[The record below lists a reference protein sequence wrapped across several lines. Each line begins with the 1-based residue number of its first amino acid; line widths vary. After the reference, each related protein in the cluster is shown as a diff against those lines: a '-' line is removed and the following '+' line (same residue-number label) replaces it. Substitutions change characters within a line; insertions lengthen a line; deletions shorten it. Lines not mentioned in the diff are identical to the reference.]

1 MIISVYVWFVN
12 TCKKRPP
19 PSIKYF
25 MERGESKTNYSY
37 PPQNILEGNGVVF
50 ETFTINNL
58 QL

>member
-1 MIISVYVWFVN
+1 
-12 TCKKRPP
+12 
-19 PSIKYF
+19 
-25 MERGESKTNYSY
+25 MERGGIKKKFI